1 MSKIRTRMTCYRL
14 FENERGF
21 SDWER
26 YPKFDREV
34 TDDTDAIIHMSECTE
49 LEGRGETFVFR
60 VKSWEEGE

>member
-1 MSKIRTRMTCYRL
+1 MSEIRTRMTCYRL

-34 TDDTDAIIHMSECTE
+34 TDDTNAIIHMSECTE
-49 LEGRGETFVFR
+49 REGRGEIFVFR
-60 VKSWEEGE
+60 VESWEEGE

>member
-1 MSKIRTRMTCYRL
+1 MSEIRTRMICYRL

-49 LEGRGETFVFR
+49 LEVRGETFVFR
-60 VKSWEEGE
+60 VESWEEGE

>member
-26 YPKFDREV
+26 YPEFDREV